1 MSEKQ
6 MVRTQVYLTE
16 EQDRGLKR
24 LAANSGRKQSEL
36 IREAVD
42 RLLAQ
47 KRERNWLK
55 CLEPMFGMW
64 ADRPEMDHFVRDL
77 REQADQRLAEKW
89 ESAKS

>member
-1 MSEKQ
+1 

-24 LAANSGRKQSEL
+24 LAASTGRKQSEL

-42 RLLAQ
+42 RLLMD

-55 CLEPMFGMW
+55 SLEPMFGMW

-77 REQADQRLAEKW
+77 RKEVDERLAEKW
-89 ESAKS
+89 GWIKS